1 MNTEHLKQINDYL
14 FELPQGFKKG
24 MRVPG
29 RIYGSR
35 TLIENMDTA
44 VLEQLS
50 NVAFLPGIVGHA
62 LCMPDG
68 HSGYG
73 FPIGGVAAVD
83 PDEGVIS
90 PGGIGFDINCGV
102 RLMSTSLTRDELKPK
117 LKKLIEALFTRI
129 PSGVGS
135 GGLVSLSDDRFDEAV
150 RLGAEWAV
158 RNGHGVP
165 GDLEMIEEGGRIMD
179 ADPRAVSNKARA
191 RGKEQIGSL
200 GSGNHYLEIQV
211 VRKDDVFDADTAG
224 TFGIDR
230 DEQIM
235 VMIHSGSRG
244 YGHQIAT
251 DYLKRFLS
259 VMARRF
265 GLSMPDRELACAP
278 FRSEEGQE
286 YFKAMNC
293 AINYAFLNRQVIMHE
308 VKNVFSDIFRKSHD
322 DLGLRLVYDVCHNTA
337 KLEKHRMQGTER
349 TMLVHRKGATRA
361 FGPGM
366 EGIPAPY
373 RKTGQPVLIG
383 GSMETGSYI
392 LAGVNTS
399 GDAFHSTCHGSGRVM
414 SRTRARSAYRGRDLQ
429 KDLKDR
435 GILVLTTSYSG
446 LAEEAGGA
454 YKNVDE
460 VIEATSRGG
469 LSRAVA
475 RLLPLANIKG

>member
-1 MNTEHLKQINDYL
+1 MDTEHLKQINEYL
-14 FELPQGFKKG
+14 FELPVGFKKG

-35 TLIENMDTA
+35 KLIENMDTA
-44 VLEQLS
+44 VLEQLA

-102 RLMSTSLTRDELKPK
+102 RLMSTSLSRNELKPK
-117 LKKLIEALFTRI
+117 LRKLIEALFARI

-135 GGLVSLSDDRFDEAV
+135 RGLISLSDDRFDEAV

-165 GDLEMIEEGGRIMD
+165 DDLEMIEEGGRIKA
-179 ADPRAVSNKARA
+179 ADPRAVSNKART

-200 GSGNHYLEIQV
+200 GSGNHYLEIQFV
-211 VRKDDVFDADTAG
+211 TKDNVFDADTAG

-230 DEQIM
+230 DGQIM

-251 DYLKRFLS
+251 DYLKSFLS
-259 VMARRF
+259 VMARKF

-293 AINYAFLNRQVIMHE
+293 AINYAFLNRQVIMHA
-308 VKNVFSDIFRKSHD
+308 VKNVFSDIFKKSPD

-337 KLEKHRMQGTER
+337 KLEKHRIQGTER
-349 TMLVHRKGATRA
+349 TVLVHRKGATRA

-366 EGIPAPY
+366 EGIPALY

-399 GDAFHSTCHGSGRVM
+399 GEAFHSTCHGSGRVM
-414 SRTRARSAYRGRDLQ
+414 SRTQARSAYRGRDLQ
-429 KDLKDR
+429 KDLQDR

-469 LSRAVA
+469 LSRAIA